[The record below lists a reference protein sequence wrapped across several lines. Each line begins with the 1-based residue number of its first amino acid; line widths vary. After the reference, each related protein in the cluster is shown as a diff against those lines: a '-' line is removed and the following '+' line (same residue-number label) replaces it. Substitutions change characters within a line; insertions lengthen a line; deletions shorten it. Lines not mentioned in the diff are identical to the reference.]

1 MANAAA
7 NEGQGAVRAGRLVT
21 RTLFV
26 LGGALAGTAA
36 AWLVSGAAASADTV
50 VGTSS
55 VTPVTDASV
64 GALGDATRGVS
75 DFSGD
80 VAGGVTDATCH
91 QDATTW
97 TAPQSMSEPRPVCAA
112 IARGQVGGPAKQV
125 TGARTLEHEVSGR
138 VSDSVSDLTG
148 QAVLAPAQDVL
159 GAFEHIARKPED
171 TRQVLDQAFT
181 PAPAQDFGRQVWQLL
196 DPAGK
201 GDLVPLPQLPGLAP
215 VEQAPV
221 TDSVGQ
227 TTETVEAATVQL
239 PAAVRAALAMQAAAE
254 RAAFDA
260 EHGRDGRRDVPSP
273 LNPAQLPAAP
283 SIPMAPGGG
292 TAPGGHLDG
301 LNFGVPFWAA
311 GAVDTAVAAANRA
324 GLRFTP
330 RTPGSQPGVTPD

>member
-1 MANAAA
+1 
-7 NEGQGAVRAGRLVT
+7 
-21 RTLFV
+21 
-26 LGGALAGTAA
+26 
-36 AWLVSGAAASADTV
+36 
-50 VGTSS
+50 
-55 VTPVTDASV
+55 
-64 GALGDATRGVS
+64 
-75 DFSGD
+75 
-80 VAGGVTDATCH
+80 
-91 QDATTW
+91 
-97 TAPQSMSEPRPVCAA
+97 
-112 IARGQVGGPAKQV
+112 
-125 TGARTLEHEVSGR
+125 
-138 VSDSVSDLTG
+138 
-148 QAVLAPAQDVL
+148 VLAPAQDVL

-201 GDLVPLPQLPGLAP
+201 GDLVPLPPLPGLAP

-239 PAAVRAALAMQAAAE
+239 PAAVRAALAMQAAE
-254 RAAFDA
+254 RAALDA
-260 EHGRDGRRDVPSP
+260 ENGHGRDGRRNVPSP
-273 LNPAQLPAAP
+273 LNPAPLPVAP
-283 SIPMAPGGG
+283 SIPTAPGGG

-324 GLRFTP
+324 GLRCTP